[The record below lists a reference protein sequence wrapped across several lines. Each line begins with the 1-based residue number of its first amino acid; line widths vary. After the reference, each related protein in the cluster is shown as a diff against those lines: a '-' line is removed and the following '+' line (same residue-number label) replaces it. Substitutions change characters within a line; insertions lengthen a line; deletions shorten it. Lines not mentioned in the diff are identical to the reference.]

1 MRNKVIKETQI
12 LQLIDFNNYKIFFS
26 AGIQT
31 MIMFFRNN
39 GYTDNYQFDFRKLK
53 DYAIEFSDVLDLLNS
68 NHTDKN
74 IILKPII
81 RKNELLNK
89 SLIFN
94 NPKIEDILQKIEEKE
109 NFKFTEK
116 EIAQGIVFPQDFL
129 NKKNQKILGDK
140 FNIGDGIF
148 ALNNSELQILNLS
161 EKEKKLIKPYF
172 TTNELYKYY
181 GNNKNKYWIIYTSSE
196 FKNPDKIKP
205 YPNIKNHL
213 DKFRKVITSDFKPY
227 GLHRT
232 RKEKFFKDEK
242 ILALRKCSKEPIFT
256 YTDFD
261 CYVSATFYVIKTER
275 TNSKFLTGF
284 LNSKLCAF
292 WLRYKGK
299 MQGNNFQVDKEPL
312 QKIPIPK
319 ITKSTQQ
326 PFTKLVDQI
335 LTITKAED
343 YLANPRKQ
351 ANVKELE
358 KEIDKLVYELYGLS
372 KEEIE
377 IVEGKQ
383 YKREVL

>member
-12 LQLIDFNNYKIFFS
+12 LQLIDFNNYKIFIS

-31 MIMFFRNN
+31 MIMIFKNN
-39 GYTDNYQFDFRKLK
+39 KNTDNYEFDLRKLK
-53 DYAIEFSDVLDLLNS
+53 DSATEFSDVSDLLNCKS
-68 NHTDKN
+68 TNKN
-74 IILKPII
+74 TVLKPVI
-81 RKNELLNK
+81 KKSDLLNK

-94 NPKIEDILQKIEEKE
+94 NPKNENILQKIVNKE
-109 NFKFTEK
+109 HFKLSDK

-140 FNIGDGIF
+140 FNVGDGIF
-148 ALNNSELQILNLS
+148 VLNNFELNNLNLA
-161 EKEKKLIKPYF
+161 EKEKELIKPYF
-172 TTNELYKYY
+172 TTNELHKYY
-181 GNNKNKYWIIYTSSE
+181 GTNENKYWIIYTSSK
-196 FKNPDKIKP
+196 FRNPDKIKP

-232 RKEKFFKDEK
+232 RKEKFFKGEK
-242 ILALRKCSKEPIFT
+242 IIALRKCSKEPIFT

-261 CYVSATFYVIKTER
+261 SYVSATFYVIKTER

-312 QKIPIPK
+312 INIPIPK
-319 ITKSTQQ
+319 ISEENQQ
-326 PFTKLVDQI
+326 PFIKLVEQI
-335 LTITKAED
+335 LSFTKSKN
-343 YLANPRKQ
+343 YLYNPEKQ
-351 ANVKELE
+351 AKVKLLE
-358 KEIDKLVYELYGLS
+358 KEIDKLVYNLYSLS

-377 IVEGKQ
+377 IVESKQ